1 MTTEF
6 FFVRHGETD
15 TNRSGVLQGQH
26 NAPLNANGVAQAE
39 ALAEYLRDFEFDVIY
54 ASDLLRASLTAE
66 KIAGCGHKNI
76 PFIRTPDLREM
87 DCGDLEGKHWT
98 ELKEKYSDKV
108 NVFYREVDTEFP
120 NGESKKAFQQR
131 VSDFLEKILEK
142 HRGQKILLVS
152 HGGVQQRIFYHIAG
166 VVNESNLLP
175 LAGNASLS
183 TFLYS
188 DNQNAW
194 QLTSWNFREHL
205 KNLPQH
211 QTLVL

>member
-15 TNRSGVLQGQH
+15 TNRTGILQGQH
-26 NAPLNANGVAQAE
+26 DCPLNANGFAQAE
-39 ALAEYLRDFEFDVIY
+39 ALAEYLREFEFDVIY
-54 ASDLLRASLTAE
+54 ASDLRRTSQTAE
-66 KIAGCGHKNI
+66 KIAFCGHENT
-76 PFIRTPDLREM
+76 PFFLTAELREM

-98 ELKEKYSDKV
+98 ELKEKHSDKV
-108 NVFYREVDTEFP
+108 NVFYREIDTEFP
-120 NGESKKAFQQR
+120 NGESKKAFQKR
-131 VSDFLEKILEK
+131 ISDFLEKTLEK

-152 HGGVQQRIFYHIAG
+152 HGGVQQRIFFHIAG
-166 VVNESNLLP
+166 AINENNLLP

-183 TFLYS
+183 SFLYS
-188 DNQNAW
+188 DNQQAW